1 MRYDLLATLLLHAVP
16 LLLLLITWSNPA
28 QVAEEKLVR
37 FQIVASLVYFFVYPT
52 TIMLGWPDFQISS
65 NLLIDI
71 LGQWHDDGLWGSFP
85 IFSAAIVAALMIL
98 IRRKIKKS

>member
-37 FQIVASLVYFFVYPT
+37 FQIVASLVYFFVYPI
-52 TIMLGWPDFQISS
+52 TIMLSWPDFQLSN
-65 NLLIDI
+65 NLLINI
-71 LGQWHDDGLWGSFP
+71 LGQWHGDGLWGSFP
-85 IFSAAIVAALMIL
+85 IFSAAIVAALMIF
-98 IRRKIKKS
+98 IRRRVKKT